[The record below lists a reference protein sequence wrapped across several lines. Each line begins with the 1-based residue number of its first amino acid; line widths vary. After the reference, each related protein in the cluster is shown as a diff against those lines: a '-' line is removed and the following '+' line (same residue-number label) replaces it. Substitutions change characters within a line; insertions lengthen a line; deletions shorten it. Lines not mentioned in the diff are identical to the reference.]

1 VATTAEPVG
10 PVEIPAPSWYNGKK
24 QGATLTTIDDI
35 LARLSKN
42 TSDKY
47 RIAKEISKETVPT
60 ASLGLNMLLDGGVGI
75 GKQSTFW
82 GNESA
87 GKSAFWLQSIGINQ
101 ALGRG
106 CAYIDVE
113 KTFDKD
119 WAARLGV
126 NTDELLVSQ
135 VSSIPEYTD
144 LAIDFIKA
152 GVEIIV
158 VDSTSALM
166 PKSFFEEGVLKE
178 FDKTGQIG
186 QFAKELGQ
194 SARMIQGENF
204 TCAMIHISQVRMDL
218 QGFKPGQKPSGGKEV
233 GHADS
238 LRVKL
243 LSSKADD
250 NSIKDKLSVG
260 GQLTEVQI
268 GRKVK
273 WGIDKNKQNGRY
285 GVDFYDLYFRGDFVG
300 IDRAGEVLDYGQRCG
315 VVSRGG
321 SWYTIGE
328 ERFQGR
334 DKAIKYLR
342 ENDEAALKLEAEI
355 LGQPF

>member
-1 VATTAEPVG
+1 M
-10 PVEIPAPSWYNGKK
+10 
-24 QGATLTTIDDI
+24 TTIDDI

-47 RIAKEISKETVPT
+47 RIAKEISKDYVPT
-60 ASLGLNMLLDGGVGI
+60 ASLGLNMVLGGGFGI
-75 GKQSTFW
+75 GKQTTIW

-87 GKSAFWLQSIGINQ
+87 GKSAFCLQTIGINQ
-101 ALGRG
+101 KLGRA

-135 VSSIPEYTD
+135 VSSISEYTD

-152 GVEIIV
+152 GIEIIV

-166 PKSFFEEGVLKE
+166 PKSFFEDDGTLKD
-178 FDKTGQIG
+178 FDRTGQIG
-186 QFAKELGQ
+186 QFARELGQ
-194 SARMIQGENF
+194 SCRMIQGENF
-204 TCAMIHISQVRMDL
+204 SCAMVHISQVRMDL
-218 QGFKPGQKPSGGKEV
+218 AGFKPGQKASGGKEA

-238 LRVKL
+238 VRVKL

-250 NSIKDKLSVG
+250 NAIKDKINIAG
-260 GQLTEVQI
+260 NLTEAQI

-273 WGIDKNKQNGRY
+273 WTIDKNKQNGKY

-300 IDRAGEVLDYGQRCG
+300 IDKAGEILDYGQRCG
-315 VVSRGG
+315 AVTRGG

-334 DKAIKYLR
+334 DKAIKYVR
-342 ENDEAALKLEAEI
+342 ENEEVALKLEAEI
-355 LGQPF
+355 LGQPI

>member
-1 VATTAEPVG
+1 
-10 PVEIPAPSWYNGKK
+10 
-24 QGATLTTIDDI
+24 LTTIDDI
-35 LARLSKN
+35 LARLGKN

-47 RIAKEISKETVPT
+47 RIAKEISKDTLPT
-60 ASLGLNMLLDGGVGI
+60 ASLGLNMLLGGGLGVG
-75 GKQSTFW
+75 KQTTIY

-87 GKSAFWLQSIGINQ
+87 GKSAFCLQTIGINQ
-101 ALGRG
+101 RLGTV
-106 CAYIDVE
+106 CAYIDAE

-126 NTDELLVSQ
+126 NTDELIVSQ
-135 VSSIPEYTD
+135 VSSISDYTD
-144 LAIDFIKA
+144 IAIDFIKA
-152 GVEIIV
+152 GVGLIT

-166 PKSFFEEGVLKE
+166 PKSFFEDDGTLKE
-178 FDKTGQIG
+178 FDRTGQIG

-194 SARMIQGENF
+194 SCRMIQGENF
-204 TCAMIHISQVRMDL
+204 TCAMVHISQVRMDL
-218 QGFKPGQKPSGGKEV
+218 AGFKPGMKASGGKEA

-238 LRVKL
+238 VRIKTM
-243 LSSKADD
+243 SSKSDD
-250 NSIKDKLSVG
+250 NSIKDKINIG
-260 GQLTEVQI
+260 GNLTETQI

-273 WGIDKNKQNGRY
+273 WTIEKNKQNGRY

-300 IDRAGEVLDYGQRCG
+300 IDRAGEILDFGQRFG
-315 VVSRGG
+315 LITRGG

-342 ENDEAALKLEAEI
+342 DNEEAALKLEAEI
-355 LGQPF
+355 LGQPI

>member
-1 VATTAEPVG
+1 M
-10 PVEIPAPSWYNGKK
+10 
-24 QGATLTTIDDI
+24 TTIDDI

-47 RIAKEISKETVPT
+47 RIANEISKEVVPT
-60 ASLGLNMLLDGGVGI
+60 ASLGLNMVLGGGVGV

-87 GKSAFWLQSIGINQ
+87 GKSAFWLQSIGLNQ
-101 ALGRG
+101 AQGRP

-135 VSSIPEYTD
+135 VSSISEYTD

-152 GVEIIV
+152 GIELIV

-166 PKSFFEEGVLKE
+166 PKSFFEDDGTLKD
-178 FDKTGQIG
+178 FDRTGQIG
-186 QFAKELGQ
+186 QFARELGQ
-194 SARMIQGENF
+194 SCRMIQGENF

-218 QGFKPGQKPSGGKEV
+218 AGFKPGMKASGGKEA

-238 LRVKL
+238 IRVRM
-243 LSSKADD
+243 LSSKSDD
-250 NSIKDKLSVG
+250 NTIKEKINVG
-260 GQLTEVQI
+260 GQLTEVQV

-273 WGIDKNKQNGRY
+273 WTIDKNKQNGRY
-285 GVDFYDLYFRGDFVG
+285 GEDFYNLFFRGDFVG
-300 IDRAGEVLDYGQRCG
+300 IDRAGEILAAGIKTGLIDVRGSHYYLGEDKLGQG
-315 VVSRGG
+315 AS
-321 SWYTIGE
+321 
-328 ERFQGR
+328 
-334 DKAIKYLR
+334 KATKFLR
-342 ENDEAALKLEAEI
+342 ENIEVAEKLEAEI
-355 LGQPF
+355 LGQPI